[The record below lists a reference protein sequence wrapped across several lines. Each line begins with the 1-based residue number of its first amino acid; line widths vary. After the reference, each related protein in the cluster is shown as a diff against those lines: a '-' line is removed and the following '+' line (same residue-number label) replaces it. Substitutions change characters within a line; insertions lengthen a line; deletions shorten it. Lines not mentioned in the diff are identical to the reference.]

1 MVHIDDEVLWFKVAI
16 LNLIMRCIQYTLS
29 LALSPLVGV
38 YVQLSCIILHACM
51 HAYIHRY
58 CVYRYDYTFSTMISL
73 KTYKLHMAILYK
85 HTLIYY
91 SVI

>member
-38 YVQLSCIILHACM
+38 YVQMLCIILHACM
-51 HAYIHRY
+51 HTYIDTAYIS
-58 CVYRYDYTFSTMISL
+58 RYDYTFSTIISL
-73 KTYKLHMAILYK
+73 KTYKLHMAILYN